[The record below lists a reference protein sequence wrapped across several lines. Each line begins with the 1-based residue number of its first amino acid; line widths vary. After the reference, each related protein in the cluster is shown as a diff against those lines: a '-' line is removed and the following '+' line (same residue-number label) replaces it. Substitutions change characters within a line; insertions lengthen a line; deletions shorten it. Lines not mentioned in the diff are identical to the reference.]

1 MNKQKCFQ
9 RSTRSQRGRGR
20 HMYVYINLSKV
31 EDISNNILAVTLVSD
46 QMKPVSKFNFEFL
59 GATL

>member
-1 MNKQKCFQ
+1 MLSAFHEITT
-9 RSTRSQRGRGR
+9 REGST
-20 HMYVYINLSKV
+20 YVYINLSNV